1 MRVLRALI
9 ASAILAIGISVTV
22 SASVDREVTNLD
34 FVVSA
39 PGCPFLHGTVVVTET
54 SHVTLDKN
62 GGVHATFIGGAHGTA
77 TDPDGQD
84 LWHVMDQDAVED
96 FTGAIGEE
104 FTVAENFR
112 LIGPGQERNITIR
125 VIGHFRVLADGTVAV
140 AFEHDTNLDQVG
152 CTGNL
157 PG

>member
-1 MRVLRALI
+1 MRSWRALI
-9 ASAILAIGISVTV
+9 VAGILAVGISATV
-22 SASVDREVTNLD
+22 SASVDREVSTLD

-39 PGCPFLHGTVVVTET
+39 PGCPLLNGTVVLTEL
-54 SHVTLDKN
+54 SNVTLDN
-62 GGVHATFIGGAHGTA
+62 DGGVHLTVISGAHGTA

-84 LWHVMDQDAVED
+84 LWHVMDQDAVTD
-96 FTGAIGEE
+96 FTGAVGED

-112 LIGPGQERNITIR
+112 LIGPATEPNITIR
-125 VIGHFRVLADGTVAV
+125 VIAHFRVLADGTVAV
-140 AFEHDTNLDQVG
+140 SFEHDTNLDQVG

>member
-9 ASAILAIGISVTV
+9 VAGIMAVGISVTV
-22 SASVDREVTNLD
+22 SASVNREVSTLD

-39 PGCPFLHGTVVVTET
+39 PHCPHLHGTVTLTEITNVT
-54 SHVTLDKN
+54 VDQN
-62 GGVHATFIGGAHGTA
+62 GGVHAILIGGAHGTA
-77 TDPDGQD
+77 TDPDGAD
-84 LWHVMDQDAVED
+84 LWHVMDQDAVTD

-112 LIGPGQERNITIR
+112 LIGPGTERNITIR

-140 AFEHDTNLDQVG
+140 FFEHDTNLDEVG

>member
-1 MRVLRALI
+1 MRAFLGFIVAG
-9 ASAILAIGISVTV
+9 ILAIGISTTV
-22 SASVDREVTNLD
+22 SASVDREVSTLD

-39 PGCPFLHGTVVVTET
+39 AGCPHLHGTVTLTEI
-54 SHVTLDKN
+54 SNVTLDKN
-62 GGVHATFIGGAHGTA
+62 GGVHVTVLSGAHGTA

-84 LWHVMDQDAVED
+84 LWHVMDQDAVTN
-96 FTGAIGEE
+96 FTGAIGEV

-112 LIGPGQERNITIR
+112 LIGPATEPNITIR
-125 VIGHFRVLADGTVAV
+125 VIAHITVLGDGTTAV
-140 AFEHDTNLDQVG
+140 SFEHDTNLDQVG

>member
-1 MRVLRALI
+1 MRSWRALI
-9 ASAILAIGISVTV
+9 VAGILAVGLSATV
-22 SASVDREVTNLD
+22 SATVDREVSTLD

-39 PGCPFLHGTVVVTET
+39 AGCPHLHGTVTITELT
-54 SHVTLDKN
+54 NTVLDGN
-62 GGVHATFIGGAHGTA
+62 GGVHISFHSGAHGTA

-84 LWHVMDQDAVED
+84 LWHIMDQDAVGD

-104 FTVAENFR
+104 FHVAENFR
-112 LIGPGQERNITIR
+112 LIGPGSEPNITIR
-125 VIGHFRVLADGTVAV
+125 VIAHFRVLSDGTVAV
-140 AFEHDTNLDQVG
+140 SFEHDTNLDQVG